1 MRPPNHDDNRPVRAG
16 VHLVP
21 LRSVSA
27 LGELIER
34 SEAEPV
40 LLFQHDPYCPIS
52 RTAFS
57 ELAGPAID
65 AAVVDVAQDEY
76 LSRTIEERTRVR
88 HESPQLLVFR
98 SGKVAWNASH
108 LKITRRAVTR
118 AVQRATSGE
127 VFDEPEA
134 ACGAA
139 CGSPAAGQER
149 PSDSPNVLNWL
160 RRLWDQQ

>member
-1 MRPPNHDDNRPVRAG
+1 MRQPNHDDTRTVRAAA
-16 VHLVP
+16 HFVP

-52 RTAFS
+52 RRAYS
-57 ELAGPAID
+57 ELAGLAMD
-65 AAVVDVAQDEY
+65 AAVVDVAQGEY
-76 LSRTIEERTRVR
+76 LSPTIEERTGVR
-88 HESPQLLVFR
+88 HESPQLLVLR

-118 AVQRATSGE
+118 AVQRA
-127 VFDEPEA
+127 
-134 ACGAA
+134 
-139 CGSPAAGQER
+139 
-149 PSDSPNVLNWL
+149 NL
-160 RRLWDQQ
+160 RRGL